1 LKLTISQVA
10 VAVKQ
15 LNELIIQ
22 RRIDDAK
29 RSDKP
34 RNQPRGRRLGSAK
47 EKPLPFPGKTKPI
60 TLSAIDKHWLE
71 LHPDNQTSRLIHGY
85 IKREPDDLQD
95 TAGFADSEQGFEE
108 DKDEFED
115 DGFLDPALRET
126 YASETIRKDDFVD
139 DEGETEG
146 SHDY

>member
-1 LKLTISQVA
+1 LKLTVSQVA

-15 LNELIIQ
+15 LNELIVQ

-29 RSDKP
+29 RGDKP
-34 RNQPRGRRLGSAK
+34 RNQPRGRRLGLAK

-60 TLSAIDKHWLE
+60 MLSAIDEHWLE
-71 LHPDNQTSRLIHGY
+71 LHPENQTTRLIHGY

-108 DKDEFED
+108 AEDEFED
-115 DGFLDPALRET
+115 EGVIDPALRET
-126 YASETIRKDDFVD
+126 YASETFHKDDFVD
-139 DEGETEG
+139 EEGETEG
-146 SHDY
+146 SNDS